1 MRERVR
7 VWTEGVET
15 FVLQVISDQRRGKRA
30 VVVRA
35 VLFLFSRLFGLAVK
49 TRRFLYNMRILRD
62 STLGVQVIAIGNLTV
77 GGTGKTPVVEKFARE
92 LQDQGRTV
100 AILSRGYRSK
110 PPPLHKRMMNK
121 LLFREDSTPPRVVSD
136 GKSLL
141 LDSETAGDEPYML
154 ASNLKDVVV
163 LVDKDRVKSGRYA
176 IEKFGCDTLLLD
188 DGFQYWKLRGR
199 RRDIV
204 LIDCQQPFG
213 NQRLLPRGT
222 LREPPSHLARANTIF
237 ITKCNGN
244 AATLHSQLAQYN
256 PSASIIEC
264 IHHPL
269 YFEDIFTGK
278 RLGLDYVKNHK
289 VAALSGIA
297 QPESFE
303 ESLGKL
309 GADLVYSKRFADH
322 HRFTQQEVLNVIN
335 RSKKRQATA
344 IITTQ
349 KDAVRFPKI
358 DRRDLPIYFMRVE
371 IKIISGASDFHDCVR
386 QICFR

>member
-1 MRERVR
+1 MRERFL
-7 VWTEGVET
+7 VWRENIET
-15 FVLQVISDQRRGKRA
+15 FFLEVVFEQRKDYRAAIVRGILYLLSK
-30 VVVRA
+30 
-35 VLFLFSRLFGLAVK
+35 LFQLAVK
-49 TRRFLYNMRILRD
+49 GRRFLYNVRILRD

-110 PPPLHKRMMNK
+110 PLPLGKRIMDK

-141 LDSETAGDEPYML
+141 LDSDAAGDEPYML
-154 ASNLKDVVV
+154 ASNLRDVVV

-199 RRDIV
+199 RHDIV
-204 LIDCQQPFG
+204 LVDRQQPFG
-213 NQRLLPRGT
+213 NEWLLPRGT

-237 ITKCNGN
+237 ITKSDGKT
-244 AATLHSQLAQYN
+244 AELRKRISEYN
-256 PSASIIEC
+256 DSAGIIEC

-269 YFEDIFTGK
+269 YFEDVFTG
-278 RLGLDYVKNHK
+278 RQHGLELVKGLK
-289 VAALSGIA
+289 VASLSGIA

-303 ESLGKL
+303 SSLPVL
-309 GADLVYSKRFADH
+309 GATVVYSKRFADH
-322 HRFTQQEVLNVIN
+322 HRFTQQEVLNTIN
-335 RSKKRQATA
+335 RSKKRQAEC

-371 IKIISGASDFHDCVR
+371 IKILSGANDFHDCVR
-386 QICFR
+386 KITFR

>member
-1 MRERVR
+1 MRETLR
-7 VWTEGVET
+7 VWTEKVET
-15 FVLQVISDQRRGKRA
+15 FVLEVIFEERPGKRA
-30 VVVRA
+30 ALVRTG
-35 VLFLFSRLFGLAVK
+35 LFGLSKVFKVAVK
-49 TRRFLYNMRILRD
+49 VRRFLYNARILRD
-62 STLGVQVIAIGNLTV
+62 STLGVQVIAVGNLTV

-92 LQDQGRTV
+92 LRDQGRNV

-110 PPPLHKRMMNK
+110 PPPLSQRLLNK
-121 LLFREDSTPPRVVSD
+121 LLLREEFVPPRVVSD
-136 GKSLL
+136 GRSLL

-199 RRDIV
+199 RHDIV

-213 NQRLLPRGT
+213 NRYLLPRGT
-222 LREPPSHLARANTIF
+222 LREPPSHLARASTIF
-237 ITKCNGN
+237 ITKSDGN
-244 AATLHSQLAQYN
+244 TAGLRQAIAEFN
-256 PSASIIEC
+256 PDAGIIEC
-264 IHHPL
+264 VHHPL
-269 YFEDIFTGK
+269 YFEDVFTGE
-278 RLGLDYVKNHK
+278 RQGLDFVRGKR

-297 QPESFE
+297 QPESFHG
-303 ESLGKL
+303 SLQKI
-309 GADLVYSKRFADH
+309 GATLVYHRPFADH

-335 RSKKRQATA
+335 RSKKKQAEV
-344 IITTQ
+344 IVTTQ

-371 IKIISGASDFHDCVR
+371 IRIISGAKDFQDCVR